1 MFDSF
6 FTTKPARQGTG
17 LGLAMVRGFADKAE
31 GRLLVRSEV
40 GSGTTFMVRL
50 PQSAPP
56 SDGGVV

>member
-1 MFDSF
+1 
-6 FTTKPARQGTG
+6 
-17 LGLAMVRGFADKAE
+17 MVRGFADKAE